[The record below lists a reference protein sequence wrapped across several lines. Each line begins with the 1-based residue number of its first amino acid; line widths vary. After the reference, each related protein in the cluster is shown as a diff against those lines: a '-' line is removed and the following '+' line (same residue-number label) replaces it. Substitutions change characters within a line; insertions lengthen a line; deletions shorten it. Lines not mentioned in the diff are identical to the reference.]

1 MSRTLNK
8 VMLIGNVGK
17 EPELKETPGG
27 VPVTSFRMATSESWK
42 DKDGY
47 LKEHTDW
54 HTVVAWRGLAKVI
67 DKLVTKGTRIYIE
80 GRLQTRNYEDS
91 DGNRRQVVEILA
103 DNMLILD
110 DRKNGKSRDDDEED
124 YDYDFNSD
132 FSSKSKE
139 IDDDFDSRFND

>member
-42 DKDGY
+42 DKDGI

-67 DKLVTKGTRIYIE
+67 DKLVTKGTRIYVE
-80 GRLQTRNYEDS
+80 GRLQTRNYEDN

-103 DNMLILD
+103 DNMLILE
-110 DRKNGKSRDDDEED
+110 DRKNGKDRDEDDND
-124 YDYDFNSD
+124 DFDFNND

-139 IDDDFDSRFND
+139 IDDDFDSRFDD

>member
-42 DKDGY
+42 DKDGH

-67 DKLVTKGTRIYIE
+67 DKLVTKGTRIYVE

-103 DNMLILD
+103 DNMLILE
-110 DRKNGKSRDDDEED
+110 DRKNGKGREDEDDD
-124 YDYDFNSD
+124 YDYSD
-132 FSSKSKE
+132 DYSAKSKE
-139 IDDDFDSRFND
+139 IDDDFDSRFDD

>member
-17 EPELKETPGG
+17 QPELKETPGG

-42 DKDGY
+42 DRDGN

-54 HTVVAWRGLAKVI
+54 HTIVAWRGLAKVI
-67 DKLVTKGTRIYIE
+67 DKLVTKGTRIYVE
-80 GRLQTRNYEDS
+80 GRLQTRNYEDN

-103 DNMLILD
+103 DNMLVLE
-110 DRKNGKSRDDDEED
+110 DRKNGRSNGDDGID
-124 YDYDFNSD
+124 YDDSFSESNNDFDS
-132 FSSKSKE
+132 
-139 IDDDFDSRFND
+139 DFDSRFDD

>member
-1 MSRTLNK
+1 
-8 VMLIGNVGK
+8 MLIGNVGK

-42 DKDGY
+42 DKDGI

-67 DKLVTKGTRIYIE
+67 DKLVTKGTRIYVE
-80 GRLQTRNYEDS
+80 GRLQTRNYEDN

-103 DNMLILD
+103 DNMLILE
-110 DRKNGKSRDDDEED
+110 DRKNGKDRDEDDND
-124 YDYDFNSD
+124 DFDFNND

-139 IDDDFDSRFND
+139 IDDDFDSRFDD

>member
-42 DKDGY
+42 DRDGN

-54 HTVVAWRGLAKVI
+54 HTIVAWRGLAKVI
-67 DKLVTKGTRIYIE
+67 SQLVTKGTRIYVE
-80 GRLQTRNYEDS
+80 GRIQTRNYDDN

-103 DNMLILD
+103 DNVLVLE
-110 DRKNGKSRDDDEED
+110 DRKNGRNNDTDDDMDYED
-124 YDYDFNSD
+124 SFAN
-132 FSSKSKE
+132 KSKE
-139 IDDDFDSRFND
+139 IDDDFDSRW

>member
-42 DKDGY
+42 DRDGN

-54 HTVVAWRGLAKVI
+54 HTIVAWRGLAKVI
-67 DKLVTKGTRIYIE
+67 SQLVTKGTRIYVE
-80 GRLQTRNYEDS
+80 GRIQTRSYDDN

-103 DNMLILD
+103 DNVLVLE
-110 DRKNGKSRDDDEED
+110 DRKNGRNNDTDDDMDYED
-124 YDYDFNSD
+124 SFAE
-132 FSSKSKE
+132 KSKE
-139 IDDDFDSRFND
+139 IDDDFDSRW

>member
-17 EPELKETPGG
+17 EPQLKETPGG

-42 DKDGY
+42 DRDGN

-54 HTVVAWRGLAKVI
+54 HTIVAWRGLAKVI
-67 DKLVTKGTRIYIE
+67 SQLVTKGTRIYVE
-80 GRLQTRNYEDS
+80 GRIQTRSYDDN

-103 DNMLILD
+103 DNVLGLE
-110 DRKNGKSRDDDEED
+110 DRKNGRNNDTDDDMDYED
-124 YDYDFNSD
+124 SFAE
-132 FSSKSKE
+132 KSKE
-139 IDDDFDSRFND
+139 IDDDFDSRW

>member
-17 EPELKETPGG
+17 QPELKETPGG

-42 DKDGY
+42 DREGN

-54 HTVVAWRGLAKVI
+54 HTIVAWRGLAKVI
-67 DKLVTKGTRIYIE
+67 DKLVTKGTRIYVE

-91 DGNRRQVVEILA
+91 EGNRKQVVEILA
-103 DNMLILD
+103 DNMLVLE
-110 DRKNGKSRDDDEED
+110 DRKNGRSNNEDSSDFEDNFSGADDDLD
-124 YDYDFNSD
+124 S
-132 FSSKSKE
+132 
-139 IDDDFDSRFND
+139 DFDSRFGE

>member
-17 EPELKETPGG
+17 QPELKETPGG

-42 DKDGY
+42 DRDGN

-54 HTVVAWRGLAKVI
+54 HTIVAWRGLAKVI
-67 DKLVTKGTRIYIE
+67 DKLVTKGTRIYVE
-80 GRLQTRNYEDS
+80 GRLQTRNYEDN

-103 DNMLILD
+103 DNMLVLE
-110 DRKNGKSRDDDEED
+110 DRKNGRSNGEDGID
-124 YDYDFNSD
+124 YDDSFSDSTDDFDS
-132 FSSKSKE
+132 
-139 IDDDFDSRFND
+139 DFDSRFDD

>member
-17 EPELKETPGG
+17 QPELKETPGG

-42 DKDGY
+42 DKDGN

-67 DKLVTKGTRIYIE
+67 EKLVTKGTRIYIE
-80 GRLQTRNYEDS
+80 GRLQTRNYEDN

-103 DNMLILD
+103 DNMLILE
-110 DRKNGKSRDDDEED
+110 DRKSDKGRDNEDEDNFDYNDD
-124 YDYDFNSD
+124 YSL
-132 FSSKSKE
+132 KSKE
-139 IDDDFDSRFND
+139 IDDDFDSRFDD

>member
-17 EPELKETPGG
+17 QPELKETPGG

-42 DKDGY
+42 DRDGN

-54 HTVVAWRGLAKVI
+54 HTIVAWRGLAKVI
-67 DKLVTKGTRIYIE
+67 DKLVTKGTRIYVE
-80 GRLQTRNYEDS
+80 GRLQTRNYEDN

-103 DNMLILD
+103 DNMLVLE
-110 DRKNGKSRDDDEED
+110 DRKNGRSNGDDGID
-124 YDYDFNSD
+124 YDDNFSESNNDFDS
-132 FSSKSKE
+132 
-139 IDDDFDSRFND
+139 DFDSRFDD

>member
-17 EPELKETPGG
+17 QPELKETPGG

-42 DKDGY
+42 DKDGN

-67 DKLVTKGTRIYIE
+67 DKLVTKGTRIYVE

-103 DNMLILD
+103 DNMLILE
-110 DRKNGKSRDDDEED
+110 DRKPGKGRDDEDEDNFD
-124 YDYDFNSD
+124 YNDDYSH
-132 FSSKSKE
+132 KSKE
-139 IDDDFDSRFND
+139 IDDDFDSRFDD

>member
-1 MSRTLNK
+1 
-8 VMLIGNVGK
+8 MLIGNVGK

>member
-1 MSRTLNK
+1 MRRRDMSRTLNK

-42 DKDGY
+42 DRDGN

-54 HTVVAWRGLAKVI
+54 HTIVAWRGLAKVI
-67 DKLVTKGTRIYIE
+67 SQLVTKGTRIYVE
-80 GRLQTRNYEDS
+80 GRIQTRNYDDN

-103 DNMLILD
+103 DNVLVLE
-110 DRKNGKSRDDDEED
+110 DRKNGRNNDTDDDMDYED
-124 YDYDFNSD
+124 SFAN
-132 FSSKSKE
+132 KSKE
-139 IDDDFDSRFND
+139 IDDDFDSRW

>member
-42 DKDGY
+42 DKDGFF
-47 LKEHTDW
+47 KEHTDW

-67 DKLVTKGTRIYIE
+67 DKLVTKGTRIYVE
-80 GRLQTRNYEDS
+80 GRLQTRNYEDN

-103 DNMLILD
+103 DNMLILE
-110 DRKNGKSRDDDEED
+110 DRKNGKSRDDDED
-124 YDYDFNSD
+124 NFDFDDD
-132 FSSKSKE
+132 FSTKSKE
-139 IDDDFDSRFND
+139 IEDDFDSRFDD

>member
-42 DKDGY
+42 DKEGNQ
-47 LKEHTDW
+47 KEHTDW
-54 HTVVAWRGLAKVI
+54 HTIVAWRGLAKI
-67 DKLVTKGTRIYIE
+67 INQLVTKGTRIYVE
-80 GRLQTRNYEDS
+80 GRLQTRSYEDN

-103 DNMLILD
+103 DNMLILE
-110 DRKNGKSRDDDEED
+110 DRKNGRIKDDDD
-124 YDYDFNSD
+124 YEYDDYST
-132 FSSKSKE
+132 KSKE
-139 IDDDFDSRFND
+139 IDEDFDSRFDD

>member
-17 EPELKETPGG
+17 QPELKETPGG

-42 DKDGY
+42 DRDGN

-67 DKLVTKGTRIYIE
+67 DKLVTKGTRIYVE

-91 DGNRRQVVEILA
+91 EGNRRQVVEILA
-103 DNMLILD
+103 DNMLVLE
-110 DRKNGKSRDDDEED
+110 DRKNGRYESDDSHG
-124 YDYDFNSD
+124 YDDSFSDSSNDFDS
-132 FSSKSKE
+132 
-139 IDDDFDSRFND
+139 DFDSRFDD

>member
-67 DKLVTKGTRIYIE
+67 NKLVTKGTRIYIE
-80 GRLQTRNYEDS
+80 GRLQTRNYEDN

>member
-42 DKDGY
+42 DKEGNQ
-47 LKEHTDW
+47 KEHTDW
-54 HTVVAWRGLAKVI
+54 HTVVAWRGLAKI
-67 DKLVTKGTRIYIE
+67 INQLVTKGTRIYVE
-80 GRLQTRNYEDS
+80 GRLQTRNYDNQ

-103 DNMLILD
+103 DNILILE
-110 DRKNGKSRDDDEED
+110 DRKNGRIKDNDDE
-124 YDYDFNSD
+124 DYDFNDD

-139 IDDDFDSRFND
+139 IDNDFDSRFDD

>member
-1 MSRTLNK
+1 
-8 VMLIGNVGK
+8 MLIGNVGK

-42 DKDGY
+42 DKDGQ

-67 DKLVTKGTRIYIE
+67 DKLVTKGTRIYVE
-80 GRLQTRNYEDS
+80 GRLQTRNYEDN

-103 DNMLILD
+103 DNMLILE
-110 DRKNGKSRDDDEED
+110 DRKGGKGREDEED
-124 YDYDFNSD
+124 EFELNDDYSL
-132 FSSKSKE
+132 KSKE
-139 IDDDFDSRFND
+139 IDDDFDSRFDD